1 MTVGLLD
8 RDTWQ
13 EIWATVRKNRLR
25 TALTALGVFW
35 GMFMLLLM
43 LGFGNGLERGV
54 TGNMRGF
61 ATNAVYVWGQRTTMP
76 YKGLPPGREVE
87 FTNQDIEALA
97 RIPGVEHLAPRV
109 QLGGWRDGNNVTR
122 GVKTG
127 NFGVMGDFPEV
138 EVIAPMR
145 FERGRF
151 LNHLDL
157 VERRKVA
164 VIGSGVTDLLFR
176 PGEDPIGQH
185 LKIQGVYFEIVG
197 TFRPRKSGMDADRA
211 ANTIHIPF
219 TTFQQAFNF
228 NNKVG
233 WFAITAR
240 PEVSAARIEEEVR
253 AVLATRHDIDPT
265 DRHAM
270 GSFNA
275 EKEFRK
281 VTTLFGGIRMFIW
294 FVGLATLLAGAIGVS
309 NIMLIAVKER
319 TKEIGVRKALGA
331 TPRSIIGLVLQESIV
346 LTSLA
351 GYLGLIAGV
360 GLLEGMNSLV
370 GEDNAIFAN
379 PQVDFRVA
387 LLGTAVLVVAGAFA
401 GIIPARHA
409 ARIHPVEALRA
420 E

>member
-1 MTVGLLD
+1 MGVLD
-8 RDTWQ
+8 FDTWQ
-13 EIWATVRKNRLR
+13 EIWATIRKNRLR
-25 TALTALGVFW
+25 TFLTALGVFW

-43 LGFGNGLERGV
+43 LGFGNGLQRGV
-54 TGNMRGF
+54 TGNMSGF
-61 ATNAVYVWGQRTTMP
+61 ATNAVYVWGQRTSMP
-76 YKGLPPGREVE
+76 YEGLPPGREVD
-87 FTNQDIEALA
+87 FTNDDIATIE
-97 RIPGVEHLAPRV
+97 RIRGVEHVAPRV
-109 QLGGWRDGNNVTR
+109 QLGGWRDDNNVTR

-127 NFGVMGDFPEV
+127 TFGVMGDYPQFE
-138 EVIAPMR
+138 IIQPMR

-157 VERRKVA
+157 TERRKVA
-164 VIGSGVTDLLFR
+164 VIGNGVQDVLFDK
-176 PGEDPIGQH
+176 GEDPIGKH
-185 LKIQGVYFEIVG
+185 IKIHGVYFEVIG
-197 TFRPRKSGMDADRA
+197 LFRPRKGGEDADRA
-211 ANTIHIPF
+211 GNTIHIPF

-233 WFAITAR
+233 WFAITAD
-240 PEVSAARIEEEVR
+240 PDVSAALVEQRVR
-253 AVLATRHDIDPT
+253 GSLAERHHVHPE
-265 DRHAM
+265 DRQAL

-281 VTTLFGGIRMFIW
+281 ITTLFAGIRYFVW
-294 FVGLATLLAGAIGVS
+294 FVGLCTLLAGAIGVS

-360 GLLEGMNSLV
+360 GLLEGIGSLV
-370 GEDNAIFAN
+370 GEGNEIFAN
-379 PQVDFRVA
+379 PQIDIRVA
-387 LLGTAVLVVAGAFA
+387 LFGTAVLIVAGAFA

>member
-1 MTVGLLD
+1 VGIFD

-54 TGNMRGF
+54 TRNMSGF

-76 YKGLPPGREVE
+76 YHGLPPGREIE
-87 FTNQDIEALA
+87 YTNDDIDAIA
-97 RIPGVEHLAPRV
+97 RQVDGIEYLSPRV
-109 QLGGWRDGNNVTR
+109 QLGGWHDGNNVSR
-122 GVKTG
+122 GAKTG
-127 NFGVMGDFPEV
+127 NFGVMGDFPAFEHV
-138 EVIAPMR
+138 QSVR
-145 FERGRF
+145 FDSGRF
-151 LNHLDL
+151 IDDLDIA
-157 VERRKVA
+157 ERRKVA
-164 VIGSGVTDLLFR
+164 VIGKGVYDILFA
-176 PGEDPIGQH
+176 PGEDPIGQYIKVH
-185 LKIQGVYFEIVG
+185 GVYFQVIGLFHARRGGEG
-197 TFRPRKSGMDADRA
+197 SDRVL
-211 ANTIHIPF
+211 NTIHIPF
-219 TTFQQAFNF
+219 TTFQQAFNSQ
-228 NNKVG
+228 NRVG

-240 PEVSAARIEEEVR
+240 HDVSAARLEQRVR
-253 AVLATRHDIDPT
+253 EVLAARHDIDPA
-265 DRHAM
+265 DSQAI

-275 EKEFRK
+275 EKEFTK
-281 VTTLFGGIRMFIW
+281 IVTLFAGIRWFVW
-294 FVGLATLLAGAIGVS
+294 FVGLATLFAGAIGVS

-331 TPRSIIGLVLQESIV
+331 TPRSIITLVVQESIV

-351 GYLGLIAGV
+351 GYLGLVAGV
-360 GLLEGMNSLV
+360 GLLELV
-370 GEDNAIFAN
+370 SRMVGDGAEMFSN
-379 PQVDFRVA
+379 PQVDLRIA
-387 LLGTAVLVVAGAFA
+387 LFGTAVLVVAGGFA